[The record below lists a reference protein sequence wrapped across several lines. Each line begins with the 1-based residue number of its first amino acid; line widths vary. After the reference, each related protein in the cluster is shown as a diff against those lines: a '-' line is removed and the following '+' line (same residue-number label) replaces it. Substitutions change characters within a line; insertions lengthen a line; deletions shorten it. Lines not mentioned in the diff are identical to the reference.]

1 MGVVMMNRF
10 VCVSLALSIGGFV
23 VTGCKDRQACEEAR
37 LRMSRTWEEVK
48 KTAAVRKVPA
58 SYEVLSEKEK
68 ADREAKWRPI
78 EIEAETLRSSFET
91 PQVTWDA
98 AERSRGVIQAKYS
111 EIPSAGNPLIEG
123 FGRQLSSANVQYE
136 ELKANCK

>member
-1 MGVVMMNRF
+1 MNRF
-10 VCVSLALSIGGFV
+10 VCVAVALSIGCFSLG
-23 VTGCKDRQACEEAR
+23 GCKDRQACEEAR
-37 LRMSRTWEEVK
+37 LRMSRTWEDVK
-48 KTAAVRKVPA
+48 NTAAARKVPA

-68 ADREAKWRPI
+68 ADREAKWAPI

-98 AERSRGVIQAKYS
+98 ADRARGVIQAKFS
-111 EIPSAGNPLIEG
+111 EIPNDGNPLVQG

-136 ELKANCK
+136 ELKASCK